1 MTFIS
6 ASVVNILYNM
16 QLMKWSG
23 EPGVAAYGVIM
34 YYLTVAEALF
44 IGYSIGAAPVI
55 SYNYGSEDKV
65 LERGAY
71 EDARS
76 YFPKNA
82 YEVIIEG
89 GNHAGFGNYGKQNG
103 DGTAAISSE
112 EQQEKTVEEI
122 LKLLENAL

>member
-65 LERGAY
+65 LERGAL
-71 EDARS
+71 RGCKII
-76 YFPKNA
+76 FPPKC
-82 YEVIIEG
+82 V
-89 GNHAGFGNYGKQNG
+89 
-103 DGTAAISSE
+103 
-112 EQQEKTVEEI
+112 
-122 LKLLENAL
+122 